1 MTDNERKTLHEAV
14 RKAIEVYAGAE
25 EAFGD
30 EPYLKVDP
38 RGLTAE
44 PVAEADVPEDEDGFD
59 YYPLLDLVE
68 MDPENPGVWRADEE
82 AIQSIDC

>member
-1 MTDNERKTLHEAV
+1 MTENEKKTLLEAV
-14 RKAIEVYAGAE
+14 RKAIEMYAGAE

-38 RGLTAE
+38 RELTAE
-44 PVAEADVPEDEDGFD
+44 PVAEADVPEQEDGFD

-68 MDPENPGVWRADEE
+68 MAPENPGIWRADEE
-82 AIQSIDC
+82 AIRSVEW